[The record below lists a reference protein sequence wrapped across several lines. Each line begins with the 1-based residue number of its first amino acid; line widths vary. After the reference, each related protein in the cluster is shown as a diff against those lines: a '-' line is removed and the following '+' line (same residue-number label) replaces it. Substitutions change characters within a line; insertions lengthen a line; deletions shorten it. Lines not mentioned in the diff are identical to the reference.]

1 MLHKSDKSLEI
12 NVSKSKELFEKYLAD
27 AKIEVEDLNVNK
39 FSSKLYHMY
48 LEFFNKYIKD
58 FESLIQYV
66 IENLIKPQE
75 IKISNYNEF
84 LNLINNILKILKFH
98 INKKLVKDNNNN
110 NIKNDLES
118 ENNILF
124 KAYKSIKNNNNEVI
138 INVKETAPIVKEIY
152 SNYLYI
158 FNNYKFQNQ
167 RVLSNATDLFKSLFK
182 LLKNVYEFTENQF
195 QNYFDE
201 FVSNFNNLFL
211 LIDLKIY
218 GEQLDNQ
225 LKFDKDEKIYIDLLN
240 KTNKIHEEFLNYI
253 SNHKKE
259 LEKKNKEIID
269 NFLLKYDA
277 DSNEK
282 KEENF
287 EKIEKEIQENIENYN
302 NKINEKVNDFNQIYN
317 ELNVNN
323 KENSKITIKYSNIS
337 LNKDSR
343 ATEEFIYDES
353 GFSNFFK
360 TIGNI
365 AIGIS
370 NWFKERKK
378 IEQNLNDYYNEIS
391 NLIENS
397 NQTFTEMIN
406 SKKEKITKIIEG
418 KLDANNCEFKG
429 IKQNRTVYEKIKK
442 DYFNIIYKQ

>member
-110 NIKNDLES
+110 IKNDLES
-118 ENNILF
+118 ENYILF

-195 QNYFDE
+195 QN
-201 FVSNFNNLFL
+201 
-211 LIDLKIY
+211 
-218 GEQLDNQ
+218 
-225 LKFDKDEKIYIDLLN
+225 
-240 KTNKIHEEFLNYI
+240 
-253 SNHKKE
+253 
-259 LEKKNKEIID
+259 
-269 NFLLKYDA
+269 
-277 DSNEK
+277 
-282 KEENF
+282 
-287 EKIEKEIQENIENYN
+287 
-302 NKINEKVNDFNQIYN
+302 
-317 ELNVNN
+317 
-323 KENSKITIKYSNIS
+323 
-337 LNKDSR
+337 
-343 ATEEFIYDES
+343 
-353 GFSNFFK
+353 
-360 TIGNI
+360 
-365 AIGIS
+365 
-370 NWFKERKK
+370 
-378 IEQNLNDYYNEIS
+378 
-391 NLIENS
+391 
-397 NQTFTEMIN
+397 
-406 SKKEKITKIIEG
+406 
-418 KLDANNCEFKG
+418 
-429 IKQNRTVYEKIKK
+429 
-442 DYFNIIYKQ
+442 